1 MAYVALYR
9 RYRPRDF
16 DEIVGQEAI
25 VRTLKNQIRT
35 GKIGHAYLFC
45 GMRGTGKTS
54 TARVFAKALNCE
66 QGPTDTPCN
75 RCRNCLAINEGGMID
90 VIEMDAAS
98 NRGIDD
104 IRTLRESV
112 NFPPS
117 EGRYRV
123 YIIDEVHML
132 TTEAFNALLKTLEEP
147 PEHVVFILATTEPN
161 KLPSTILSRCMRFDF
176 RRVQT
181 RELVSHLKRISAE
194 NGVEAEDK
202 ALALIAR
209 SSQGSMRDALSLLDK
224 ALAFGGD
231 KLTYRDAL
239 SLFGAVGDDLFFEI
253 SRAVKQRAPG
263 RILDIIEEVV
273 GLGKDLLRFTD
284 DLMGF
289 YRNLLMVSIGADR
302 NLVDV
307 TDEEYGELEAL
318 AKSYSRE
325 EILNILDLLKTASND
340 VRWASQPRT
349 VLEAAMVK
357 LALPELWT
365 GETAPAARIKALEER
380 VEELEKR
387 LEGFS
392 GSSPAY
398 EAQKPDTGGASAG
411 SQAENPVTGGV
422 PARTEVSRE
431 VTPERA
437 SARQTKSGEVRREN
451 PGKELL
457 ELKEKWPRVLEELA
471 KKGKMTVVNVM
482 EACRVEPVELQKGN
496 LFLSFEGFDGQKALI
511 EIQKNI
517 IEEAIK
523 NITGMEI
530 AVKGFRKAE
539 EAASRDSKD
548 VSDEEFIRS
557 AIELFGEDLVEIDDN

>member
-35 GKIGHAYLFC
+35 GRIGHAYLFC

-75 RCRNCLAINEGGMID
+75 RCSNCQAINEGGMID

-104 IRTLRESV
+104 IRTLRERV

-181 RELVSHLKRISAE
+181 RELVAHLKRISAE
-194 NGVEAEDK
+194 NGVEAEEK

-239 SLFGAVGDDLFFEI
+239 SLFGAVGDDLLFEV
-253 SRAVKQRAPG
+253 SRAVRQRAPG
-263 RILDIIEEVV
+263 RILDIIEEVM

-289 YRNLLMVSIGADR
+289 YRNLLMVSIGAGR

-307 TDEEYGELEAL
+307 TDEEYRELEAL

-325 EILNILDLLKTASND
+325 EILHILDLLKAASND

-349 VLEAAMVK
+349 ALEAAMVK
-357 LALPELWT
+357 LAMPELWT
-365 GETAPAARIKALEER
+365 GETGTSGRIKALEER

-387 LEGFS
+387 LEGLS
-392 GSSPAY
+392 RRPAAC
-398 EAQKPDTGGASAG
+398 EAQDPDAGGASGG
-411 SQAENPVTGGV
+411 SETGSPAPGGAPIRSEKSLGV
-422 PARTEVSRE
+422 MSETVAAPP
-431 VTPERA
+431 PEG
-437 SARQTKSGEVRREN
+437 GEVRREG

-471 KKGKMTVVNVM
+471 RKGKMALVNVM
-482 EACRVEPVELQKGN
+482 EACRIEPVELQKGN
-496 LFLSFEGFDGQKALI
+496 LFLSFEGFDGQKALV
-511 EIQKNI
+511 EKQKNI

-523 NITGMEI
+523 NITGMQI
-530 AVKGFRKAE
+530 AVKGFKKVEA
-539 EAASRDSKD
+539 AASRDSQD

-557 AIELFGEDLVEIDDN
+557 AVELFGEDIVELEDN